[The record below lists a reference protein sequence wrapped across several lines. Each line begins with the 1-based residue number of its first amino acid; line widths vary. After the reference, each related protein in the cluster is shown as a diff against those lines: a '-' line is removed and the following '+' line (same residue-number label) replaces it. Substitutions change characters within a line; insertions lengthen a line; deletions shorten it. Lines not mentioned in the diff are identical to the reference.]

1 MGNRG
6 SKLLVI
12 PLNYKTLDRCCYII
26 RKVICAFIYLEEVHD
41 LCVLKK
47 KKGQ

>member
-12 PLNYKTLDRCCYII
+12 SLNYKTLDRCYII

-41 LCVLKK
+41 LCVC
-47 KKGQ
+47 